1 MDNTLY
7 VGLSRQVT
15 LQCSLDVTANNLA
28 NVDTAGFKMESLIV
42 NTDPLDAPAPTN
54 TPVQY
59 VLDTGLARNFA
70 PGSFETTGNPLDL
83 AVEGD
88 AFFTIQT
95 AQGPVYTRDG
105 RFAISADGTLV
116 DKNGNA
122 VQADG
127 GSTINLDI
135 KKSSPSIGRDGTVM
149 QDGVQVG
156 KIAMVR
162 FADRGALSKTGD
174 NRFSSPATNP
184 PLPATDS
191 LLRQGVVEHSNVT
204 PVVEVTHLISISRQ
218 YERIAAMMNAASD
231 LSKQAVSRLGRVA

>member
-15 LQCSLDVTANNLA
+15 LQRALDITANNLA
-28 NVDTAGFKMESLIV
+28 NADTAGFKFESLIV
-42 NTDPLDAPAPTN
+42 NADPLDAPAPTN

-70 PGSFETTGNPLDL
+70 PGTFETTGNPLDL

-88 AFFTIQT
+88 AFFTVQT
-95 AQGPVYTRDG
+95 AQGPLYTRDG
-105 RFAISADGTLV
+105 RFAISADGALV

-122 VQADG
+122 VQAEG
-127 GSTINLDI
+127 GSAITLDV

-156 KIAMVR
+156 KITMVR

-174 NRFSSPATNP
+174 NRFFSPASNP

-191 LLRQGVVEHSNVT
+191 QVRQGVVEHSNVT
-204 PVVEVTHLISISRQ
+204 PVTEVTHLISISRQ

-231 LSKQAVSRLGRVA
+231 LSKQAIGRLGRVA